1 MIFSNLEPCSWYSLE
16 VTPLMGEERRRW
28 STVVHQEIVT
38 KEELR
43 APPQESLTVEE
54 WNSQTGQL
62 HVSWDSTSCADA
74 FEVRLLGADGEE
86 SMEPYRTGNKE
97 QNFLKLGNGGD
108 LEVKGCAN
116 YSLEVSTISQVFYL
130 FQKCKRKSEFL

>member
-1 MIFSNLEPCSWYSLE
+1 MIFSNLEPCSWHSLE

-116 YSLEVSTISQVFYL
+116 YSLEVSTISQVL
-130 FQKCKRKSEFL
+130 